1 MTIPENVM
9 MATINHLSQNIGI
22 RPPLSQEEYEA
33 MQYIRDYLSNLGI
46 NTEEQ
51 PFYSSHRLIQR
62 LLPAGLLANLG
73 MALGTSQNRW
83 KRNLGGLISLF
94 AGFEA
99 KRAQQGKP
107 TIAEMTVIPQR
118 RALNLIARILPNGQI
133 QNRVI
138 LIAHVDTDKQR
149 LSGHPKIRELI
160 PDLANTLS
168 KISLWGTGLFDKK
181 TPQWLRKLMFGGT
194 LAQSALIAAN
204 EIGNPLNGSNDN
216 ASGIA
221 VLLCLAETLVH
232 QPLHNTEVILAFTSC
247 DTLYGRGTAE
257 LVAQYTND
265 WHASRWIVV
274 DNVGSGELCWMTDNK
289 LDHSISISN
298 MMQQI
303 AHTKPEWGIMG
314 RSLSVPNPA
323 EPLLARHL
331 NAATV
336 MGYERMSA
344 FPENWRQTTDNIE
357 NISLTTLEKTRQFL
371 SATLISIDEQVTQDI
386 EEALVR

>member
-1 MTIPENVM
+1 MTIPENAM
-9 MATINHLSQNIGI
+9 MATISHLSQNIGI

-33 MQYIRDYLSNLGI
+33 MQYIKDYLSDLGI

-83 KRNLGGLISLF
+83 KRNLGGLISMF
-94 AGFEA
+94 AGLEA
-99 KRAQQGKP
+99 KRAKQGNP

-118 RALNLIARILPNGQI
+118 RAQNLIARILPSGQI
-133 QNRVI
+133 QNRII

-149 LSGHPKIRELI
+149 LSAHSKIRELI
-160 PDLANTLS
+160 PDPASTLS
-168 KISLWGTGLFDKK
+168 KIAFWGTGLFDKK
-181 TPQWLRKLMFGGT
+181 TPRWLRKLMFGGT

-204 EIGNPLNGSNDN
+204 EMGTPLNGSNNN

-221 VLLCLAETLVH
+221 ILLCLAQTLVH
-232 QPLHNTEVILAFTSC
+232 QPLHNTEVVLAFTSC

-257 LVAQYTND
+257 LVVQYATD
-265 WHASRWIVV
+265 WHYSQWIVV
-274 DNVGSGELCWMTDNK
+274 DHVGSGELCWITDNK
-289 LDHSISISN
+289 LDHSNSISKI
-298 MMQQI
+298 MQQI

-314 RSLSVPNPA
+314 RSLSVLNPA

-331 NAATV
+331 NAVAV

-344 FPENWRQTTDNIE
+344 FPENWQQASDNME

-371 SATLISIDEQVTQDI
+371 SATLISIDEQMTQGI
-386 EEALVR
+386 KEALVL